1 MIDLTPIY
9 EALQR
14 AKGARTKSDGT
25 SALQEEKP
33 VSAFPAGSIR
43 RLEMERR
50 DRERVIEQARK
61 VYATQQEN
69 IKLTESLRGDITKG
83 IQTGES
89 PLSLLL
95 KALECISL
103 TTGDTLIYSEG
114 KENLRAVY
122 GWGLSDP
129 APLEQELREAQTRL
143 AMLTRP
149 ELSQTTPDEQRR
161 IQRAVTAHR
170 ELIERLETAIQGSI
184 TNT

>member
-9 EALQR
+9 EAIRR
-14 AKGARTKSDGT
+14 AKGAHTEADGT
-25 SALQEEKP
+25 SALQTEE
-33 VSAFPAGSIR
+33 ARTTQHRGSIR
-43 RLEMERR
+43 RLEQERR
-50 DRERVIEQARK
+50 ERDRVRR
-61 VYATQQEN
+61 VYATYQEN
-69 IKLTESLRGDITKG
+69 IKRTEFLISDITKG
-83 IQTGES
+83 IQTGEA

-103 TTGDTLIYSEG
+103 TTGDTQIYTDG

-129 APLEQELREAQTRL
+129 APLQQELREAQTRL
-143 AMLTRP
+143 EMLTRP

-170 ELIERLETAIQGSI
+170 ELIERLQTAIQNSA
-184 TNT
+184 TNGQ